1 MTYWE
6 TRKLNEHHQS
16 LIREQR
22 WLTTQRETQQF
33 RAEQIE
39 IQQNKVKN
47 DLLVQERQKE
57 EAKKQREIH
66 RIIKEEQ
73 TNELQKN
80 LNVFLNL
87 NNEERI
93 LRQELVDK

>member
-1 MTYWE
+1 M
-6 TRKLNEHHQS
+6 Q
-16 LIREQR
+16 EQY
-22 WLTTQRETQQF
+22 
-33 RAEQIE
+33 
-39 IQQNKVKN
+39 
-47 DLLVQERQKE
+47 RQ

-93 LRQELVDK
+93 LRQELVDKQHEL